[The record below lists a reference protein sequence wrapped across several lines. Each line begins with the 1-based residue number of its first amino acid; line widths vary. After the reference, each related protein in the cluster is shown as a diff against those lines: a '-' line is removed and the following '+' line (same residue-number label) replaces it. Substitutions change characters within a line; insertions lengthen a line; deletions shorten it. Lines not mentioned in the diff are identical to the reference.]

1 MESSEQPTLE
11 QMTGSSADQT
21 AVDFD
26 TEFPAALTEAE
37 NTLQQIKDRYLEI
50 KTAQAEKAQLEK
62 KLADVQ
68 ADMAA
73 KAQTEK
79 NLAELQ
85 TELEQVQDQ
94 IHTLGVTLESQLWK
108 WHDLKEPFWQFIRY
122 FGLGFAAAVIL
133 HKLAS

>member
-11 QMTGSSADQT
+11 QMAGPSDPAQ
-21 AVDFD
+21 DFD

-37 NTLQQIKDRYLEI
+37 QTLQQLRDRYLEI

-68 ADMAA
+68 ADMTA
-73 KAQTEK
+73 KAKTAEK
-79 NLAELQ
+79 LAELQ

-94 IHTLGVTLESQLWK
+94 IRTLGMTLESQLWK

-122 FGLGFAAAVIL
+122 FGLGFAVAIAA

>member
-11 QMTGSSADQT
+11 QMAGSAKQT

-37 NTLQQIKDRYLEI
+37 QTLQQLRDRYLEI
-50 KTAQAEKAQLEK
+50 KTAQAEKAQLEQ

-68 ADMAA
+68 ADLAA
-73 KAQTEK
+73 KAQAEK
-79 NLAELQ
+79 TLAELQ

-94 IHTLGVTLESQLWK
+94 IHTLGITLESQLWK
-108 WHDLKEPFWQFIRY
+108 WQDLKEPFWQFIRY
-122 FGLGFAAAVIL
+122 FGLGFAVAVVI
-133 HKLAS
+133 HQFTS